1 MESGPFSDNEEL
13 KRVSRKAEIILE
25 YQNYIESPPVPK
37 ERLYGQACSSDSVTI
52 DSWRDQWIS
61 QIKANHKRFGSFA
74 EHGIGKLFGK
84 AERQPVIIA
93 GAGPSLKVNGSLLK
107 DRKGIPLISCLH
119 NFHFLEDNE
128 APADLYVTLDA
139 GEVTIEEVSE
149 GGKRTP
155 EEYWA
160 LTKDRKLAAFIG
172 THPTL
177 LEKWQGEIYFFN
189 APVPD
194 QAYSTA
200 ISEVEQFNTYVS
212 TGGNVL
218 GACLYIAKGIYGGN
232 PVAFVGADFAFGYD
246 KKFHAWDSKYDK
258 NLGYVLKA
266 CDVYGN
272 KVLTWQSY
280 HNFKSWFDYIALQV
294 PGLYINCTEGGT
306 FGAYPEGNLM
316 AIRQMELGSF
326 LGMYRM
332 HEELRNQCENPK
344 TEERK
349 LLF

>member
-1 MESGPFSDNEEL
+1 
-13 KRVSRKAEIILE
+13 VARKAEIILE
-25 YQNYIESPPVPK
+25 YQNYIEAPPVPA
-37 ERLYGQACSSDSVTI
+37 ESLWGQACSSDKVTI
-52 DSWRDQWIS
+52 DSWRAQWIS

-74 EHGIGKLFGK
+74 EHSIGKLFGTQTLK
-84 AERQPVIIA
+84 PVIIA
-93 GAGPSLKVNGSLLK
+93 GAGPSLKVNGPELK
-107 DRKGIPLISCLH
+107 NRGEIALVSCLH
-119 NFHFLEDNE
+119 NFHFLEDQGT
-128 APADLYVTLDA
+128 PADLYVTLDA
-139 GEVTIEEVSE
+139 GEVTVEEVSE
-149 GGKRTP
+149 GGKRTE

-172 THPTL
+172 THPKL

-194 QAYSTA
+194 ESYMK
-200 ISEVEQFNTYVS
+200 EVAELEAFNTYVS

-218 GACLYIAKGIYGGN
+218 GACLYIAKGIFGGN
-232 PVAFVGADFAFGYD
+232 PIAFIGADFAFGYD
-246 KKFHAWDSKYDK
+246 KKFHAWDSKYDQK
-258 NLGYVLKA
+258 LGYVLKA

-280 HNFKSWFDYIALQV
+280 ANFKAWFDYIAVQV

-306 FGAYPEGNLM
+306 FGAYADGNIM
-316 AIRQMELGSF
+316 AVKQMELSGF
-326 LGMYRM
+326 LRMYRM